1 MLHNGTKVFGSC
13 VAQNFPTLGCTEIPD
28 GLFIGTAY
36 VLLHRNARRFIV
48 TKNTHELLHVE
59 AYEGVPEA
67 MVSGSYRSFDT
78 AENQPLQRAQKLYQI

>member
-1 MLHNGTKVFGSC
+1 MLHNATKVFGSC
-13 VAQNFPTLGCTEIPD
+13 VPQNVPTLDCTEIPD

>member
-1 MLHNGTKVFGSC
+1 MLRKCSEVVYQRMF
-13 VAQNFPTLGCTEIPD
+13 QRWDCTEIPD

-48 TKNTHELLHVE
+48 TKNTHEPLHVQ

-67 MVSGSYRSFDT
+67 MVPGTIEAGVALRG
-78 AENQPLQRAQKLYQI
+78 

>member
-1 MLHNGTKVFGSC
+1 MLHNATKVFGSC
-13 VAQNFPTLGCTEIPD
+13 VPQNVPTLDCTEIPD

-78 AENQPLQRAQKLYQI
+78 AENQHLQRAQKLYQI

>member
-1 MLHNGTKVFGSC
+1 MLHNATKVFGSC
-13 VAQNFPTLGCTEIPD
+13 VPQNVPTLDCTEIPD

-36 VLLHRNARRFIV
+36 LLLHRNARRFIV

-78 AENQPLQRAQKLYQI
+78 AENQHLQRAQKLYQI

>member
-1 MLHNGTKVFGSC
+1 MLHNAMKVFGSC
-13 VAQNFPTLGCTEIPD
+13 VPLNVPTLDYTEIPD